1 MLARPLCEP
10 KGAVVPESEGLS
22 RGEFL
27 RRSALA
33 GGIVLGGGGL
43 LAACGGE
50 DSAESAGETAGAAAD
65 TGAAATGPRKQGGV
79 LHIGC
84 GGGGKASDT
93 LDADNNVGNEV
104 DIARTRQL
112 YDTLYDRGADFH
124 LVDELA
130 EETEFNATG
139 DEWTVRIRAD
149 VEFHDGKTVTAD
161 DLIFSITR
169 NFDPALPFSNYKVPL
184 SFLDI
189 ENGITKMDDRTV
201 RFTLPEPTAIFKER
215 MGFPIIP
222 VGYDGD
228 NPVGTGPF
236 KYKSFTPG
244 QESIMDAH
252 TNYWGEGPYVDQV
265 IITNISDDTARVN
278 ALIAGQVHA
287 INALPYAQI
296 PLVEGNDDLAVLRA
310 RAGTWRP
317 ITMRVDAAPF
327 DDVRVRQAFR
337 LIVDRPQMLEQ
348 AIGGNGRIA
357 NDLYSPVDPCF
368 ASELPQREQ
377 DLEQAKSLL
386 KSAGQENL
394 QVTMVTAPVNAGVVE
409 MSQVFVTQAAEA
421 GVTVTLNQID
431 PGTFYGDQYLK
442 YVFAVDYWTFT
453 LPYLQQAVQA
463 DGPGGTFN
471 ETHFADPEF
480 GRLFNEAMQELDD
493 DRRCELI
500 HEMQQ
505 IQYDIGGYIIPYY
518 PDNIDAYSSEL
529 VGMIPYET
537 GVSLGGW
544 NLKDVSFA

>member
-1 MLARPLCEP
+1 
-10 KGAVVPESEGLS
+10 
-22 RGEFL
+22 
-27 RRSALA
+27 
-33 GGIVLGGGGL
+33 
-43 LAACGGE
+43 
-50 DSAESAGETAGAAAD
+50 
-65 TGAAATGPRKQGGV
+65 V

-104 DIARTRQL
+104 DIARGRQL
-112 YDTLYDRGADFH
+112 YDTLFDRTAEFT
-124 LVDELA
+124 LENELA
-130 EETEFNATG
+130 EEATPNATG
-139 DEWTVRIRAD
+139 DEWTVRLKPD
-149 VEFHDGKTVTAD
+149 VEFHDGKTLTAD

-184 SFLDI
+184 SFLDL
-189 ENGITKMDDRTV
+189 ENGITKMDERTV
-201 RFTLPEPTAIFKER
+201 RFKLPEPNAIFRER

-222 VGYDGD
+222 VGYDGQR
-228 NPVGTGPF
+228 PVGTGPF

-244 QESIMDAH
+244 QESIMDANP
-252 TNYWGEGPYVDQV
+252 NYWGEGPFVDQV

-296 PLVEGNDDLAVLRA
+296 PIVESNSKLRVLTA
-310 RAGTWRP
+310 KAGTWRP

-327 DDVRVRQAFR
+327 DDLRVRQAFR

-348 AIGGNGRIA
+348 AIGGHGRIA

-377 DLEQAKSLL
+377 DLDQAKSLL
-386 KSAGQENL
+386 KAAGHEDL
-394 QVTMVTAPVNAGVVE
+394 HVTMVTSAVNAGVVE
-409 MSQVFVTQAAEA
+409 MSQVFVTQAKAA

-453 LPYLQQAVQA
+453 VPYLQQAVQA
-463 DGPGGTFN
+463 DGPGGTYN
-471 ETHFADPEF
+471 ETHFADPQF
-480 GRLFNEAMQELDD
+480 GALFNEAVKTVDD
-493 DRRCELI
+493 AKRCELI
-500 HEMQQ
+500 HQMQK
-505 IQYDIGGYIIPYY
+505 IQWETGGYIIAYY

-529 VGMIPYET
+529 AGLVPYKT